1 MEENWI
7 FQDTKTGYATEHE
20 IKEYK
25 KNTDKY
31 ISLQ

>member
-1 MEENWI
+1 MEKNLI